1 LGYLANGEE
10 VKKNLIRGDVE
21 IKIFFPLSPLLLQER
36 VRVRSVVKFYIF
48 YSPFKKIKKLLTM
61 KFDFFIFPVRTGRS
75 GFALRLIF

>member
-1 LGYLANGEE
+1 VRGV
-10 VKKNLIRGDVE
+10 VK
-21 IKIFFPLSPLLLQER
+21 FFPSFSLSTPQER
-36 VRVRSVVKFYIF
+36 ARVRSAVKFYIF

>member
-1 LGYLANGEE
+1 VL
-10 VKKNLIRGDVE
+10 
-21 IKIFFPLSPLLLQER
+21 LSPFFSSLSTPRER
-36 VRVRSVVKFYIF
+36 VRVRGEVEFYIF